1 MPDRALRF
9 ATIRLGTADKPLE
22 MSVIMLPRN
31 EDDEAAYVLANVNR
45 WRGQLQLPPLAAGD
59 LAAETKRVELT
70 GAHAIVVDM
79 QGESSGDAM
88 GAAPFAGG
96 ANRARSRPETPASPP
111 QNAALE
117 YKMPDGWKSQPAGG
131 MRKAAFLVQDG
142 DQRAETTVIDL
153 DAAAGD
159 LLPNINRWR
168 GQLQLSP
175 TTQADL
181 DRELK
186 KISIDGVEGQYIEL
200 LGPKDAQ
207 PPKAMLGVV
216 AVTGGKA
223 WFFKFLGDA
232 PLVKRE
238 QQHFEEFVR
247 SVKFPQ
253 E

>member
-1 MPDRALRF
+1 MRF
-9 ATIRLGTADKPLE
+9 ATIRLGTAEKPLE

-31 EDDEAAYVLANVNR
+31 EDDETAYILANINR
-45 WRGQLQLPPLAAGD
+45 WRGQLQLPPIKAGD
-59 LAAETKRVELT
+59 LAAETKRVDLA
-70 GAHAIVVDM
+70 GAHATVVNIE
-79 QGESSGDAM
+79 GESSGDGM

-96 ANRARSRPETPASPP
+96 AGRRPARAEAPASAP
-111 QNAALE
+111 QQAALE
-117 YKMPDGWKSQPAGG
+117 YKAPTGWEAQPIGG
-131 MRKAAFLVQDG
+131 MRKAAFLVHDG
-142 DQRAETTVIDL
+142 DQKAEMTVIDL
-153 DAAAGD
+153 EAAAGA

-186 KISIDGVEGQYIEL
+186 KIPVGAVEGQYIEL
-200 LGPKDAQ
+200 LGPKDTG

-216 AVTGGKA
+216 AVDGGKA
-223 WFFKFLGDA
+223 WFFKFVGDA
-232 PLVKRE
+232 PLVLRE
-238 QQHFEEFVR
+238 KKHFEEFVR